1 MKPRTYSILSDAVEE
16 GARLGVKRAYKHND
30 APTDEQIAGNVANA
44 IMLCIT
50 ERFSF
55 DDNEL

>member
-16 GARLGVKRAYKHND
+16 GALLGVKRAYKHND
-30 APTDEQIAGNVANA
+30 APTDEQIADSITTAV
-44 IMLCIT
+44 MLCIT